1 MTNLSPLRRRP
12 ASGLRHHLTASTPIE
27 RRLPIR
33 RQSVPRAVVIPE
45 EDWEQE
51 LDADL
56 VRELRHFLGR

>member
-1 MTNLSPLRRRP
+1 MTHPSPTYRRRP
-12 ASGLRHHLTASTPIE
+12 ASGLRHHLTASTPAE
-27 RRLPIR
+27 RRLP

-45 EDWEQE
+45 KDWDQE